1 MTRPI
6 KFTDEYKDTLL
17 LDSLFAVDEYLKY
30 ATKHNMN
37 VLFTETCSSSS
48 VEYIYKFVEQGY
60 KPQFEAVKQVA
71 PDGLVLAPKSQVLL
85 YKEEFDAERDC

>member
-17 LDSLFAVDEYLKY
+17 LDSLFAVEEYLTY

-37 VLFTETCSSSS
+37 VLFTETYSSSS
-48 VEYIYKFVEQGY
+48 VEYIYKFVECGY

-71 PDGLVLAPKSQVLL
+71 PDGLVLTPKIQVLL
-85 YKEEFDAERDC
+85 YKEEFDAERAC